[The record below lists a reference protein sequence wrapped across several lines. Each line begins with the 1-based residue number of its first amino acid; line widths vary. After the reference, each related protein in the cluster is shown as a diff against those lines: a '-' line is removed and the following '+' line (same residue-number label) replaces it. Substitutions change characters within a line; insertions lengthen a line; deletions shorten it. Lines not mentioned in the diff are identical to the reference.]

1 MTKIDACVQDCGK
14 QTKDFE
20 TMPNRITVKII
31 ICCQWMDKIVTKSIC
46 DKKPNG
52 KKWSTSKNVPIYSH
66 LTQIQHEFF
75 FPCLTTS
82 PLSMTN
88 LESLQTLGKG
98 GEVLWD
104 PLGDV
109 HRGGGKILTK
119 WLCGLDSLQNAC
131 FQTDFRK
138 WSKSK
143 DNHEGNALSNN
154 ILLSSQLYYG
164 HSRHVSLSIWS
175 WSESPPPQ
183 RLKTCGGKV
192 FRRGFAPLL
201 EADGKGQGGEAG
213 LWRPP
218 WSGAKVLSMTSIF
231 DVLYFF
237 RSMLDVLLG

>member
-1 MTKIDACVQDCGK
+1 MVDIQKCTHILPFN
-14 QTKDFE
+14 T
-20 TMPNRITVKII
+20 N
-31 ICCQWMDKIVTKSIC
+31 
-46 DKKPNG
+46 
-52 KKWSTSKNVPIYSH
+52 STWV
-66 LTQIQHEFF
+66 F
-75 FPCLTTS
+75 FPLFNYFPPVDDKS
-82 PLSMTN
+82 RISANIGQGRWGFVGPSWWR
-88 LESLQTLGKG
+88 SS
-98 GEVLWD
+98 
-104 PLGDV
+104 
-109 HRGGGKILTK
+109 GGGKILTK